1 MKIRETN
8 NVTNNIKNDTKTN
21 MTIKLENV
29 NYIYNE
35 GLIDSAEAVKDINL
49 EIGGDS
55 FIALIGSTGS
65 GKSTLI
71 QLLDGLIKPSSGK
84 IYFDGE
90 DLYSGGNEK
99 EKLRALRKK
108 TGLVFQYP
116 ENQLF
121 EETVLKDVAFGP
133 KNQGH
138 SEEEAKN
145 RATSALLSVGIS
157 KDMFEK
163 SPFELSGGEMRR
175 VAIAGIL
182 AMEPELL
189 ILDEPTAGLDPK
201 GKQEILD
208 LVGNVRREKHASV
221 VFVSHNMEEVADYAD
236 RVIAMHHGN
245 IIFDG
250 ETHEVFSHFDELEK
264 IGLKEPEV
272 SRICRAVGIENVI
285 TVDEAAEALAKKY
298 FKKFEKTD

>member
-1 MKIRETN
+1 M
-8 NVTNNIKNDTKTN
+8 V
-21 MTIKLENV
+21 IKLENV
-29 NYIYNE
+29 SYTYNE
-35 GLIDSAEAVKDINL
+35 GLINSADAVKDINL

-71 QLLDGLIKPSSGK
+71 QLFDGLIKPSSGK

-99 EKLRALRKK
+99 ERLRALRRK

-133 KNQGH
+133 KNLGC
-138 SEEEAKN
+138 SETEAKE
-145 RATSALLSVGIS
+145 RARKALFAVNIS
-157 KDMFEK
+157 EDMFEK

-208 LVGNVRREKHASV
+208 LVGAIRSQKHSTV

-236 RVIAMHHGN
+236 RVIAMHKGN
-245 IIFDG
+245 VIFDG
-250 ETHEVFSHFDELEK
+250 ETHEVFSHFEELEK

-272 SRICRAVGIENVI
+272 SRICRAVGIENAI
-285 TVDEAAEALAKKY
+285 TVDEATDAII
-298 FKKFEKTD
+298 KKFH

>member
-1 MKIRETN
+1 M
-8 NVTNNIKNDTKTN
+8 V
-21 MTIKLENV
+21 IKLENV
-29 NYIYNE
+29 SYTYNE
-35 GLIDSAEAVKDINL
+35 GLINSADAVKDINL

-71 QLLDGLIKPSSGK
+71 QLFDGLIKPSSGK

-99 EKLRALRKK
+99 ERLRVLRRK

-133 KNQGH
+133 KNLGC
-138 SEEEAKN
+138 SETEAKE
-145 RATSALLSVGIS
+145 RARKALFAVNIS
-157 KDMFEK
+157 EDMFEK

-208 LVGNVRREKHASV
+208 LVGAIRNQKHSTV

-236 RVIAMHHGN
+236 RVVAMHKGN
-245 IIFDG
+245 VIFDG
-250 ETHEVFSHFDELEK
+250 ETHEVFSHFEELEK

-272 SRICRAVGIENVI
+272 SRICRAIGIENAI
-285 TVDEAAEALAKKY
+285 TVDEAADAII
-298 FKKFEKTD
+298 KKFH

>member
-1 MKIRETN
+1 M
-8 NVTNNIKNDTKTN
+8 
-21 MTIKLENV
+21 
-29 NYIYNE
+29 
-35 GLIDSAEAVKDINL
+35 KDINL

-138 SEEEAKN
+138 SDEEAKK